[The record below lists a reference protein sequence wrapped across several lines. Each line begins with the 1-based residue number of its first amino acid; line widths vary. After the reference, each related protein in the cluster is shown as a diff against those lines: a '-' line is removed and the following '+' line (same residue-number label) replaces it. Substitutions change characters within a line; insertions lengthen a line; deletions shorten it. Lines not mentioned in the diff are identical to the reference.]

1 MPPFQPAA
9 ALRRLLGW
17 LWHQEGSHGQRAR
30 GLAAGLFCGCY
41 PFFGLQI
48 LVSVGLASLVRGNH
62 LLAAAGTWVINPFS
76 YLPLYWLNYQLG
88 CWLLGP
94 GAGWPGLESLRDGRI
109 WHSSGEF
116 VSRLLLGS
124 TLVGLAMAL
133 LGGWLYWH
141 WLEREQRSRVPRAD
155 QGLAS
160 PGNTIR
166 SMWPPS
172 GWRHSRNSSA
182 RACCS
187 LGRDW
192 AWRSWRR

>member
-1 MPPFQPAA
+1 MVPETSMPPFQPAA

-48 LVSVGLASLVRGNH
+48 LVSVGLASVLRGNH
-62 LLAAAGTWVINPFS
+62 LLAAAGTWVSNPFT
-76 YLPLYWLNYQLG
+76 YLPLYWFNYQLG
-88 CWLLGP
+88 SWLLGP

-141 WLEREQRSRVPRAD
+141 WLEREQRSRRPQA
-155 QGLAS
+155 
-160 PGNTIR
+160 
-166 SMWPPS
+166 
-172 GWRHSRNSSA
+172 
-182 RACCS
+182 
-187 LGRDW
+187 
-192 AWRSWRR
+192 